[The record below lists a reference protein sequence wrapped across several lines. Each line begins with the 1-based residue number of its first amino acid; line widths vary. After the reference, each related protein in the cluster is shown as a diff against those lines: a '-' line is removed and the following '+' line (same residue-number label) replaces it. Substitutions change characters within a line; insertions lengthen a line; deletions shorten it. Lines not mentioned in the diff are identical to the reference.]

1 MAARVDGK
9 GGFVLMD
16 TLALG
21 DFTRTSNNE
30 VSNSISS
37 DGQGIFIVTQREM
50 CRVDF
55 NPKTGRLGPGAGSTP
70 SVTDCQ
76 DKKMVVITD
85 GAMPM
90 NVMWY
95 DAETGVVAG
104 QRKVQFAEDES
115 GNLPTQSEQSVAVDG
130 CKAFV
135 VQNYMGMTTLDDD
148 VFCTTIDHAYGRE
161 FPFEALSKGE
171 GGREGGREEGR
182 GRYDVVV
189 HCGGCMIDRQKIRA
203 RMEECEEA
211 GVAMTNYGLLLAYAA
226 GPAAFL
232 RAIKP
237 FDVLVPPRLLKHAL
251 ALEKKKMERT
261 GGDANKGETQG
272 GNEGAPSCMVSACH
286 CIIMGQTL
294 STLGGV
300 VGYKH
305 EHRTGDDGVAKTFVT
320 VLDTSVFKRKIKL
333 QLAIV
338 HEPQE
343 EEDVATG
350 AAAAGAA
357 AVAAAVAAAATEDRE
372 AAPRL
377 DLIQE
382 AVDDESTQPPA
393 DDDRQEDH
401 DLPPLAFV
409 DEEDDNSST
418 TSSTKVPGQQQQQRQ
433 QQQH

>member
-1 MAARVDGK
+1 
-9 GGFVLMD
+9 
-16 TLALG
+16 
-21 DFTRTSNNE
+21 
-30 VSNSISS
+30 
-37 DGQGIFIVTQREM
+37 
-50 CRVDF
+50 
-55 NPKTGRLGPGAGSTP
+55 
-70 SVTDCQ
+70 
-76 DKKMVVITD
+76 
-85 GAMPM
+85 
-90 NVMWY
+90 
-95 DAETGVVAG
+95 
-104 QRKVQFAEDES
+104 
-115 GNLPTQSEQSVAVDG
+115 
-130 CKAFV
+130 
-135 VQNYMGMTTLDDD
+135 
-148 VFCTTIDHAYGRE
+148 
-161 FPFEALSKGE
+161 
-171 GGREGGREEGR
+171 
-182 GRYDVVV
+182 
-189 HCGGCMIDRQKIRA
+189 
-203 RMEECEEA
+203 
-211 GVAMTNYGLLLAYAA
+211 
-226 GPAAFL
+226 
-232 RAIKP
+232 
-237 FDVLVPPRLLKHAL
+237 
-251 ALEKKKMERT
+251 
-261 GGDANKGETQG
+261 
-272 GNEGAPSCMVSACH
+272 
-286 CIIMGQTL
+286 MGQTL

-418 TSSTKVPGQQQQQRQ
+418 TSSTKLYPPCPSRRAFSTGATEKAQEMTIESSRQ
-433 QQQH
+433 SRRARPQSVGAFGSGTGGRLSVQTVSDVVSIAGRNGNQLMMNRVRLSLHDQEEIILIPVGPPSREEEEGTEGGLGGVGGEGKDKEDDIRAQHPRRCQSVTVSLEAGEQLTEEGRAGGEEEGEKGREEEEQKLSLEIEQVEGFQPLGLMTHDAASAVAT